1 MLSPAPL
8 LSEIRSS
15 RCQEADSS
23 PNGPTATLGS
33 AVPGLRP
40 RHRQYRWK
48 ALQILD
54 SMAQK
59 TTAFDT
65 RRALTRRLKIRCAAT
80 LLHAPPRARPLH
92 CHVSPRRS
100 NQKNYHLICAF
111 CKHHGHTI
119 DRCNMRAGILQ
130 RSAALTAS
138 KSIPSSDAASFDP
151 VSLTTPTYSIAD
163 LQALFSQVQALSS
176 SASNS
181 ALSVTPGI
189 SSEWF
194 LDSACCNHMTDNP
207 HLTSAHTPPVLP
219 TITTADGSAMTVSH
233 VGSISTPNLSISD
246 VFCVPKLHLNLLSVG
261 QLTELG
267 LNLFFS
273 SRGCLVQDSRTGQI
287 VGSARKVGRLFEL
300 TSLHFPS
307 SSVSAP
313 VIAASASI
321 ELWHSRLVQT
331 QYSKAIKVFRSDNA
345 REYRQT
351 DFSTILKNYGTIFH
365 TSCAGTSQQNG
376 RAERK
381 LRHIL
386 DTVRALTNA
395 ASTPASFWGEAALT
409 AVYTINRC
417 PSPVI
422 QNTTPYER
430 ALNFNPAPSYVVFL
444 AMALKKRGNSD
455 SQADPL
461 PNLFPEIPSPSAESV
476 NPISDESPPADPSS
490 DESPT
495 ADPTFDESPLTAPAA
510 NPVNTTAPEPR
521 RSHRV
526 STLPSHLRDFHCFS
540 AFATLHEPHTFCEA
554 SSDPLWQQAMKEE
567 FDALLKTGTWDLVDL
582 PAGKS
587 AIGCKW
593 VYKIKTRS
601 DGTVDRYKARLVA
614 KGFTQ
619 EYGIDYEETF
629 APVARLSSVRTLIAV
644 SASRH
649 WPLFQMDVK
658 NAFLNGELTEEVYMQ
673 LPPGF
678 SQPPGFSP
686 KVCRLRRALYGLKQA
701 PRAWFA
707 KFSSTISQHGF
718 SASSYDSALFFRRSD
733 HGITLLLLYVDDM
746 IITGDDVQGIQ
757 DLKRFLGQHFEMKD
771 LGPLSYFLGLEVSS
785 SSYAYYLTQ
794 AKYTSDLISRAGITD
809 SKIVDTPIE
818 YNNRLNTHDGEP
830 LPDATLYRQ
839 LVGSLVYLTVTRPDI
854 SYAVHIVSQ
863 FMAAPR
869 SLHYAAVLRILRYLK
884 GTLFH
889 GLHFSSQSSLTL
901 QAYSDADWAGDPT
914 DRRSTTGYC
923 FLLGDSLISWHS
935 KKQSVVARSSTE
947 AEYRALADTTA
958 ELLWLRWLLQD
969 LGIDCSTAVPIHCDN
984 RSAIQIA
991 HNDVFHERT
1000 KHIEID
1006 CHFVRHHLLQ
1016 GTLQLRSVSSQDQL
1030 ADIFTKPMPPGRF
1043 RDLISK
1049 LKLVSVHPT

>member
-1 MLSPAPL
+1 
-8 LSEIRSS
+8 
-15 RCQEADSS
+15 
-23 PNGPTATLGS
+23 
-33 AVPGLRP
+33 
-40 RHRQYRWK
+40 
-48 ALQILD
+48 
-54 SMAQK
+54 
-59 TTAFDT
+59 
-65 RRALTRRLKIRCAAT
+65 
-80 LLHAPPRARPLH
+80 
-92 CHVSPRRS
+92 
-100 NQKNYHLICAF
+100 
-111 CKHHGHTI
+111 
-119 DRCNMRAGILQ
+119 MRAGILQ

-138 KSIPSSDAASFDP
+138 ESVPSSDAASFDP

-181 ALSVTPGI
+181 ALFVTPGI

-194 LDSACCNHMTDNP
+194 LDFACCNHMMDNP
-207 HLTSAHTPPVLP
+207 PLTSAYTPPVLP
-219 TITTADGSAMTVSH
+219 TITTADGSAMT
-233 VGSISTPNLSISD
+233 
-246 VFCVPKLHLNLLSVG
+246 
-261 QLTELG
+261 
-267 LNLFFS
+267 
-273 SRGCLVQDSRTGQI
+273 DSRTGQI
-287 VGSARKVGRLFEL
+287 FGSVCKVGRLFEL

-307 SSVSAP
+307 SSISAP

-321 ELWHSRLVQT
+321 ELWHSRLGHVSLPHIQTLVSRGLLGSVSPSPFDCMPCQLGKQLALPFNNSESIASATFDLIHSDT
-331 QYSKAIKVFRSDNA
+331 QYSKAIKLQTTVYSRFLVVSFLFFFNYMNA
-345 REYRQT
+345 
-351 DFSTILKNYGTIFH
+351 LH
-365 TSCAGTSQQNG
+365 
-376 RAERK
+376 
-381 LRHIL
+381 
-386 DTVRALTNA
+386 
-395 ASTPASFWGEAALT
+395 
-409 AVYTINRC
+409 
-417 PSPVI
+417 
-422 QNTTPYER
+422 
-430 ALNFNPAPSYVVFL
+430 FNPAPSYVVFL

-461 PNLFPEIPSPSAESV
+461 PNLFPEIPSSSAESV
-476 NPISDESPPADPSS
+476 NPISDQSPLADPSF

-495 ADPTFDESPLTAPAA
+495 ADPTFDESPLSAPCY
-510 NPVNTTAPEPR
+510 E
-521 RSHRV
+521 S
-526 STLPSHLRDFHCFS
+526 C
-540 AFATLHEPHTFCEA
+540 
-554 SSDPLWQQAMKEE
+554 
-567 FDALLKTGTWDLVDL
+567 TWDLIDL

-629 APVARLSSVRTLIAV
+629 APVACLSSVRTLIRV
-644 SASRH
+644 SVSRH

-678 SQPPGFSP
+678 SQPSGFSY

-707 KFSSTISQHGF
+707 KFSSTISQH
-718 SASSYDSALFFRRSD
+718 
-733 HGITLLLLYVDDM
+733 DDM

-757 DLKRFLGQHFEMKD
+757 DLKHFLGQHFEMKD

-785 SSYAYYLTQ
+785 SFDGYYLTQ

-839 LVGSLVYLTVTRPDI
+839 LVGSLVYLTVTRLDI
-854 SYAVHIVSQ
+854 YYAVHIVSQ
-863 FMAAPR
+863 FMGAPR
-869 SLHYAAVLRILRYLK
+869 PLHYVAVLRILRYLK

-923 FLLGDSLISWHS
+923 FLLGNSLISWRS

-969 LGIDCSTAVPIHCDN
+969 LGIDCSTAVLIHCDN

-1016 GTLQLRSVSSQDQL
+1016 GTLQLHSVSSQDQL

-1049 LKLVSVHPT
+1049 LKLVSLHST